1 MLKRKLSPSDVSDS
15 SLFGDT
21 LPRKLSGK
29 RKRLFRPKHS
39 APQLSWTPQHE
50 RNMSELLDFVL
61 QQEDAFKK

>member
-21 LPRKLSGK
+21 LTRKSSGK
-29 RKRLFRPKHS
+29 RKRLFRPKPS
-39 APQLSWTPQHE
+39 APRPSWTPHE

>member
-21 LPRKLSGK
+21 LTRKSSGK
-29 RKRLFRPKHS
+29 RKRLFRPKPS
-39 APQLSWTPQHE
+39 APQPSWTPQHE
-50 RNMSELLDFVL
+50 HNMSELLDFVL

>member
-15 SLFGDT
+15 SLFGDS

-39 APQLSWTPQHE
+39 TPLPSWTPQHE
-50 RNMSELLDFVL
+50 CTMSELLEFVL